1 MKRVAIFAKEKPLC
15 QDTKEVVLN
24 LLKENGFPI
33 DENNPEVVIVI
44 GGDGTF
50 LRAVHHYLD
59 NDVMF
64 VGLNAGHLGFF
75 SEFELEE
82 INLLPQV
89 LKEEKYDMKSYRL
102 LNAVISSTNES
113 KEIYAVNEVRIE
125 NPFRSLTADVSINGK
140 HLEKFRGNG
149 LVVCSAIG
157 SSAYNKSLGGA
168 IVDTSMETLELTEI
182 AAIQNNVYRTIS
194 SSYVVNGE
202 STITFEGRLNEVV
215 VGFDSETIH
224 LDQASKVTISL
235 SKKIIKLID
244 YKHISHVKK
253 LKDSFI
259 E

>member
-15 QDTKEVVLN
+15 QDTKKVVLN
-24 LLKENGFPI
+24 LLKENDFPI

-50 LRAVHHYLD
+50 LRAVHRYLN

-102 LNAVISSTNES
+102 LNAVISSINES

-125 NPFRSLTADVSINGK
+125 NPFSSLTADVSIDGK

>member
-1 MKRVAIFAKEKPLC
+1 
-15 QDTKEVVLN
+15 
-24 LLKENGFPI
+24 
-33 DENNPEVVIVI
+33 
-44 GGDGTF
+44 
-50 LRAVHHYLD
+50 
-59 NDVMF
+59 
-64 VGLNAGHLGFF
+64 
-75 SEFELEE
+75 
-82 INLLPQV
+82 
-89 LKEEKYDMKSYRL
+89 
-102 LNAVISSTNES
+102 
-113 KEIYAVNEVRIE
+113 
-125 NPFRSLTADVSINGK
+125 
-140 HLEKFRGNG
+140 
-149 LVVCSAIG
+149 
-157 SSAYNKSLGGA
+157 
-168 IVDTSMETLELTEI
+168 METLELTEI